1 MATLAQLV
9 MQALGR
15 VAEQVSVLVNRA
27 ALNGQLLAPER
38 HERGFQAGGTVD
50 DHELRSFQAPCIQIG
65 EELTP
70 GSCAFAAHIP
80 DRDQHLLPVATDADR
95 G

>member
-1 MATLAQLV
+1 M
-9 MQALGR
+9 ALGAR
-15 VAEQVSVLVNRA
+15 RDAQTGAALAEQVSVLVNRA